1 MDYFE
6 KFEERLPRKG
16 KFYSSLTGKR
26 ISDETIN
33 MFLKF
38 GINLMKAMTDS
49 LDLYF
54 KYDVFLLVDVLE
66 KLRNNCFKNC
76 TFYRSI
82 HYLSAPDLNWDGML
96 NVTKAELDLVSD
108 VDNLE
113 KGMRG
118 SVSYI
123 SKRS

>member
-1 MDYFE
+1 MQKRFYPYQYLDYFE

-82 HYLSAPDLNWDGML
+82 HYLSAPDLN
-96 NVTKAELDLVSD
+96 
-108 VDNLE
+108 
-113 KGMRG
+113 
-118 SVSYI
+118 
-123 SKRS
+123 